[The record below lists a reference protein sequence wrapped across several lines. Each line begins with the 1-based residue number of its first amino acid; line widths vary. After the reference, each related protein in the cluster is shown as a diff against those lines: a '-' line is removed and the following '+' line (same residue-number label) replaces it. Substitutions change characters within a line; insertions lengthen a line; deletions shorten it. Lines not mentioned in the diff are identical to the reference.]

1 MALDHDI
8 EIQLRDRFQS
18 LPPAVQN
25 AITGANLS
33 KHLELLAKTHKLHL
47 DQWQTLENEVI
58 MTLLGLQTQTE
69 LEKNIEKEV
78 GVDAPLARTLAE
90 SIAQEVFAPIRSELE
105 HLLESPSSEKNTV
118 STPEPKGSGPVQ
130 NTEGAV
136 IASKTGAYQSGQ
148 ISNERSDVHDD
159 PYRESIV

>member
-33 KHLELLAKTHKLHL
+33 KHLESLATTHKLHL

-78 GVDAPLARTLAE
+78 GVDASLAHTLAE

-105 HLLESPSSEKNTV
+105 HILESSSSKKPTENT
-118 STPEPKGSGPVQ
+118 PPPQGGGPVQ
-130 NTEGAV
+130 NGEGAI
-136 IASKTGAYQSGQ
+136 IAPKTGAYQSGQ
-148 ISNERSDVHDD
+148 VSNERSDVHDD